1 MNDDLNP
8 EQPAGAVAGET
19 LEQVGSGSPATTP
32 PVPATSPA
40 SARSPASATPQP
52 PATPSPLGAEP
63 ARAAPEVSKQKPET
77 STGRS
82 AVFVG
87 AGILI
92 SRIVG
97 LIRQRIFAH
106 YFGSSGEG
114 DAFSAAF
121 RIPNFLQNVFGEG
134 ALSASF
140 IPVYAKLLAQDD
152 DEQAGRVANAIFC
165 ILALVTSVIVLIGV
179 LTTPYIVTAIAAGF
193 EQERRELTITLVRI
207 FFPGAGLL
215 VLSAWCLGVLN
226 SHHRFFISYT
236 APVAWNAAIIF
247 ALVYF
252 GSSLDLAHLAEATAW
267 GSVAGSA
274 LQFGVQLPTVLRL
287 IHSFRPALALASEHV
302 RQVLRSFFPVFISR
316 GVVQISAFV
325 DAFLASF
332 LGEGA
337 VVALNYAQSLYTFAL
352 VTSVIVLIGV
362 LTTPYIVTAIA
373 AGFEQER
380 RELTITLVRIFFP
393 GAGLLVLSAWCLGVL
408 NSHHRF
414 FISYTAPVAWNAAI
428 IFALV
433 YFGSSLDLAHL
444 AEATAWGSVA
454 GSALQFG
461 VQLPTVLRLIH
472 SFRPAL
478 ALASEHVRQVLR
490 SFFPVFISRGV
501 VQISAFVDAFL
512 ASFLGE
518 GAVVALNYAQSLYT
532 LPVSLFG
539 MSVSAAELPAM
550 SKSLGTAEVVAETL
564 RHRLDQGLSRITF
577 FIVPSAIAFL
587 TLGDVIAAVLY
598 QTGKFTRDDSVYV
611 WIILAGASIGL
622 LASTQGRLY
631 SSTYYALRDTR
642 TPLLFAVLRVAL
654 TTVLGY
660 VFAIHAPRWLGVEQ
674 RLGVAGL
681 MISSSLAGWVE
692 YALLRRTLNA
702 RIGRTGLAPAYM
714 VKLLVAALAGAAV
727 AWGLKLLIPG
737 WHPIP
742 LAVVVLGGYGTTY
755 FVIGYLFGLTQARTI
770 LGRIFRIVGR

>member
-1 MNDDLNP
+1 MKDVANP
-8 EQPAGAVAGET
+8 EGPASAVAGET
-19 LEQVGSGSPATTP
+19 LEQVGDASAESPAKTP
-32 PVPATSPA
+32 PERTD
-40 SARSPASATPQP
+40 
-52 PATPSPLGAEP
+52 
-63 ARAAPEVSKQKPET
+63 T
-77 STGRS
+77 STGKS
-82 AVFVG
+82 AFFVG

-140 IPVYAKLLAQDD
+140 IPVYAKLLA
-152 DEQAGRVANAIFC
+152 EENEKEAGRVANAIFG
-165 ILALVTSVIVLIGV
+165 ILALVTSIIVLIGV
-179 LTTPYIVTAIAAGF
+179 LATPYIVTAIAAGF
-193 EQERRELTITLVRI
+193 EAERRDLTITLVRI

-236 APVAWNAAIIF
+236 AQVAWNAAIIF
-247 ALVYF
+247 ALVFF
-252 GSSLDLAHLAEATAW
+252 GSRVDLAQLAAATAW
-267 GSVAGSA
+267 GSVIGSA
-274 LQFGVQLPTVLRL
+274 LQFGVQLPTVLHL
-287 IHSFRPALALASEHV
+287 IHRFRPALALASSHV
-302 RQVLRSFFPVFISR
+302 KQVLRSFFPVFMSR

-332 LGEGA
+332 LG
-337 VVALNYAQSLYTFAL
+337 Q
-352 VTSVIVLIGV
+352 
-362 LTTPYIVTAIA
+362 
-373 AGFEQER
+373 
-380 RELTITLVRIFFP
+380 
-393 GAGLLVLSAWCLGVL
+393 
-408 NSHHRF
+408 
-414 FISYTAPVAWNAAI
+414 
-428 IFALV
+428 
-433 YFGSSLDLAHL
+433 
-444 AEATAWGSVA
+444 
-454 GSALQFG
+454 
-461 VQLPTVLRLIH
+461 
-472 SFRPAL
+472 
-478 ALASEHVRQVLR
+478 
-490 SFFPVFISRGV
+490 
-501 VQISAFVDAFL
+501 
-512 ASFLGE
+512 

-550 SKSLGTAEVVAETL
+550 SKTLGATEVIAENL
-564 RHRLDQGLSRITF
+564 RRRLDQGLRRISF

-587 TLGDVIAAVLY
+587 AFGDVIAAVLY

-622 LASTQGRLY
+622 LASTLGRLY

-642 TPLLFAVLRVAL
+642 TPLLYAVLRVGL

-660 VFAIHAPRWLGVEQ
+660 LFSIHLPRLLGVEQ

-692 YALLRRTLNA
+692 FVLLRRSLNR
-702 RIGRTGLAPAYM
+702 RIGRTGLSFSYTG
-714 VKLLVAALAGAAV
+714 KLWLAALAGV
-727 AWGLKLLIPG
+727 ALGWALKLLVIR

-742 LAVVVLGGYGTTY
+742 LAMVVLGAYGSVY
-755 FVIGYLFGLTQARTI
+755 FAVGYLFGVPQARM
-770 LGRIFRIVGR
+770 IVGRILKIRKS